1 MHRRH
6 FLAAATSLAIPGIS
20 LAADAPRALRIG
32 YQKNGVLLLAKQQR
46 LFETRFAALGMD
58 VKFVEFS
65 SGPPLLEALNVGAI
79 DYGTTGDAP
88 PIFAQAARANLVY
101 VAAQPSAG
109 SSSAILIRD
118 PSPIR
123 SLADRKGRKVGFT
136 KASSAHNVI
145 VAALEKAGLRYED
158 ISPLYL
164 QPADAA
170 AAFARG
176 AIDAWSIWDPYFAI
190 AEAQPGTRVLADG
203 KDIVRQNSYFLAN
216 REFTTKYPS
225 IVAAI
230 NEELAKVAVWALAH
244 RDEASRAFA
253 EATGIDLEIMA
264 RVVARSEFAVTP
276 VTDAIVAEQQSV
288 ADRFH
293 RLALIPAPI
302 AVRDIVWVWTPAS

>member
-1 MHRRH
+1 
-6 FLAAATSLAIPGIS
+6 
-20 LAADAPRALRIG
+20 
-32 YQKNGVLLLAKQQR
+32 
-46 LFETRFAALGMD
+46 MD

-109 SSSAILIRD
+109 SSSAILVRD

-123 SLADRKGRKVGFT
+123 SLADLKGRKVGFT

-230 NEELAKVAVWALAH
+230 NEELAKVALWALAH

-264 RVVARSEFAVTP
+264 RVVARSEFSVTP